1 MDMRAFLAACAAA
14 IILAIVG
21 VFLLGAVQRPAGAA
35 FSTEGVR
42 INPSWSW
49 RQMFRKTV
57 SNAPGS
63 SAPSGQTE
71 AAMAHVG
78 PEGCEE
84 TNAYR
89 WIFLD
94 LGENESEA
102 CAASQ

>member
-1 MDMRAFLAACAAA
+1 
-14 IILAIVG
+14 
-21 VFLLGAVQRPAGAA
+21 AVQRPAGAA

-49 RQMFRKTV
+49 RQMFRSTV
-57 SNAPGS
+57 SSAPGS
-63 SAPSGQTE
+63 RASSGQTE

-89 WIFLD
+89 WIFVD
-94 LGENESEA
+94 FGENESEA
-102 CAASQ
+102 GAAMQAAGIRNQMALVKPQCDRETVSDD

>member
-1 MDMRAFLAACAAA
+1 
-14 IILAIVG
+14 
-21 VFLLGAVQRPAGAA
+21 VFLLGTAQRSAGTA

-42 INPSWSW
+42 IDPTWSW

-57 SNAPGS
+57 SSPSGGQ
-63 SAPSGQTE
+63 APSGQTE

-78 PEGCEE
+78 PESCEE

-89 WIFLD
+89 WIFVD
-94 LGENESEA
+94 FGESQSEA